1 MIILLPRLPFS
12 EKVAIPC
19 SARQASKANKNVYI
33 PIIDYITLKYEIH
46 TFFTIEQLCRC
57 ELFR

>member
-1 MIILLPRLPFS
+1 MVILLPRLSFS

-19 SARQASKANKNVYI
+19 LARQASKANKNVYI
-33 PIIDYITLKYEIH
+33 PIIDCITLKYEIY
-46 TFFTIEQLCRC
+46 TFFTAEQLCRC